1 MLRSSGFLNR
11 ISVRFLALSIF
22 SAVLAFAQS
31 TGAVQ
36 GTVTDSSGAAVPN
49 AAITVRDV
57 NTSQERKLS
66 TDTGGSYLVSSLPVG
81 TYRIEVKAAG
91 MAQTVADNLAV
102 SVGTTVRQDFSLKVA
117 TASEVVEVAGASA
130 L

>member
-102 SVGTTVRQDFSLKVA
+102 SVGTTVIVKN
-117 TASEVVEVAGASA
+117 
-130 L
+130 